1 MRKLHVLTIGL
12 GCLAIGLSAACGRT
26 GEGEPATAARVVG
39 ASAPGGAPRTDVI
52 VVPPDSPRFQ
62 QLRVEPVRIRD
73 FPTDEVVAP
82 GRITINPNRLS
93 RVLPPV
99 QGRVLDVTA
108 RLGDVVEQGQSLV
121 ALDSP
126 DADAAISAFLQA
138 EASDRQAL
146 VTLARADA
154 DFKRATDL
162 FEHRAVAEKDV
173 LAARNDLAQ
182 AQAAS
187 ENARATRQ
195 QTRRKL
201 QLLGLEASDFKQ
213 PVVVRAPISG
223 TVTEINVT
231 PGEYRAAVSFSTD
244 TATPLMSIA
253 DLSTVWMSSE
263 VAEPFI
269 RFIRVGDRVD
279 IGLVAYPG
287 EVFTGRVARIASA
300 LDPQTRALKVH
311 VDLPN
316 PNGRFV
322 PEMFG
327 TIRHTGATRPLPVV
341 PSTAVIQEYGQSV
354 VFVERAP
361 GQFERR
367 RVTIGTRSGA
377 LASVVSG
384 LDRDARVVIDGAILL
399 KGQ

>member
-1 MRKLHVLTIGL
+1 VRKRHVLTVGL
-12 GCLAIGLSAACGRT
+12 GCLAIGLSAACGRA

-39 ASAPGGAPRTDVI
+39 ASASGGALRTDVI

-108 RLGDVVEQGQSLV
+108 RLGDVVEQSQPLV

-187 ENARATRQ
+187 QNARATRQ

-201 QLLGLEASDFKQ
+201 QLLGLEPSDFKQ

-287 EVFTGRVARIASA
+287 EVFTGRVARIAS
-300 LDPQTRALKVH
+300 DSIRKR
-311 VDLPN
+311 
-316 PNGRFV
+316 GRSRSTSTCRTPTDASCPRCSV
-322 PEMFG
+322 RSAIPEP
-327 TIRHTGATRPLPVV
+327 RDRC
-341 PSTAVIQEYGQSV
+341 PSCH
-354 VFVERAP
+354 P
-361 GQFERR
+361 RR
-367 RVTIGTRSGA
+367 
-377 LASVVSG
+377 
-384 LDRDARVVIDGAILL
+384 
-399 KGQ
+399 

>member
-1 MRKLHVLTIGL
+1 MV
-12 GCLAIGLSAACGRT
+12 
-26 GEGEPATAARVVG
+26 GEP
-39 ASAPGGAPRTDVI
+39 RTELI
-52 VVPPDSPRFQ
+52 VVPPESPQFK
-62 QLRVEPVRIRD
+62 QLRIEPVRTQN
-73 FPTDEVVAP
+73 FATDEVVAP
-82 GRITINPNRLS
+82 GRVTINPNRLS

-108 RLGDVVEQGQSLV
+108 RLGDVVERGQPLV
-121 ALDSP
+121 TLDSP
-126 DADAAISAFLQA
+126 DADAAISAYLQA
-138 EASDRQAL
+138 EATGRQAL
-146 VTLARADA
+146 VTLAKADA
-154 DFKRATDL
+154 DLKRTTDL
-162 FEHRAVAEKDV
+162 FARRAVAEKDV

-187 ENARATRQ
+187 ENAGATRQ
-195 QTRRKL
+195 QTKRKL
-201 QLLGLEASDFKQ
+201 DLLGLEPNDVRQ

-223 TVTEINVT
+223 TVTEINVS

-244 TATPLMSIA
+244 TTTPLMSIA
-253 DLSTVWMSSE
+253 DLSTVWMSSD

-269 RFIRVGDRVD
+269 RFVRIGDRVD
-279 IGLVAYPG
+279 ITFVAYPG
-287 EVFTGRVARIASA
+287 EVFTGRVARVAST
-300 LDPQTRALKVH
+300 LDPQTRTLRVH

-316 PNGRFV
+316 PAGRFV

-341 PSTAVIQEYGQSV
+341 PSTAVIQEYGHSV

-367 RVTIGTRSGA
+367 RVVTGARSGA
-377 LASVVSG
+377 LTSVLSG
-384 LDRDARVVIDGAILL
+384 LDPDTRVVVDGAILL

>member
-1 MRKLHVLTIGL
+1 MRTLCALTVSL
-12 GCLAIGLSAACGRT
+12 GCLAIGLAAACGRA
-26 GEGEPATAARVVG
+26 GEGDIATAAR
-39 ASAPGGAPRTDVI
+39 APGTSGSGGAPRTDVI
-52 VVPPDSPRFQ
+52 VVPPDSRRFQ

-187 ENARATRQ
+187 QNARATRQ

-367 RVTIGTRSGA
+367 RVTLGARSGA